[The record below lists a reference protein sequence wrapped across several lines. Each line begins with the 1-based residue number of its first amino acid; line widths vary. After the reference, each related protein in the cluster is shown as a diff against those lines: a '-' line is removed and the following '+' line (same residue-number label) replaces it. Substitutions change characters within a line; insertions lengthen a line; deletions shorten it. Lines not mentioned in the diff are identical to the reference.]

1 MDPVPRGDGWKTTW
15 SDRKPRQIAPPDDEL
30 EPHTYGRGLAYPLG
44 PRTKLYRSS
53 HVVALVF
60 ASLTLLVLFPLL
72 WTFGLPRI
80 AGSSG
85 WAGFGFHEETLGKQ
99 DRFLIGVG
107 KADITGYG
115 GCFSHWIQAVLTFYS
130 LVPLST

>member
-15 SDRKPRQIAPPDDEL
+15 SDCKPGQTAPLGDEL
-30 EPHTYGRGLAYPLG
+30 ELRPCDRGLAYPLG

-53 HVVALVF
+53 HVVALVS
-60 ASLTLLVLFPLL
+60 ASLALLVLFSLL

-80 AGSSG
+80 AGSNR
-85 WAGFGFHEETLGKQ
+85 WVGFGVSEETLRKQ

-115 GCFSHWIQAVLTFYS
+115 GNFLY
-130 LVPLST
+130 